1 MSRAAD
7 LKELLDTLDPDAPRA
22 ARHLWLATVL
32 AWVRAGMGEGV
43 DPAGSVAR
51 VRLLLDAVQA
61 RPEWQV
67 RWHIW
72 WQCFKDSVDPAPL
85 LADFGFAPRT
95 GFLSA
100 LGERLRRKLL
110 PVTPDTHDLIT
121 LFDLLLPDPRDALWL
136 AALDD
141 DTVERT
147 RSLLF
152 DPPVESHWG
161 AAALLDAL
169 TYSIGQI
176 GAVGYSAELRTRMTP
191 VPPAERSRR
200 PFHTLPACYEN
211 FRAAVGAGGARGPQ
225 ALAGAQALR
234 DHLEACR
241 QAASTV
247 YAHLDENG
255 ISVGIVFRL
264 IQLRERIIRVRH
276 LLDCLQSDR
285 PAQAAVRL
293 LAQLARVGQEKRS
306 IRALIASSTHLTA
319 AKVAERSAET
329 GEHYITR
336 NATEYRHMLASAAGG
351 GVVLAFTTW
360 AKFGILALGLP
371 AFWAG
376 LGYGL
381 NYALSFVIIMLLHWT
396 VATKQPAVTAPAMA
410 ARLKDMSAP
419 DAMENFCEEVAHLM
433 RSQIAAIIGNLGL
446 VIPGVLLISAA
457 LHLTGLDSMMD
468 AEHAHHVLHDQSLLG
483 PTILYAAFTG
493 VLLFASSIIAGW
505 VENWFVLYRLES
517 AIAWNPRFTAWLGV
531 NRARRWSRWMRD
543 NISGLAANISLG
555 LMLGLV
561 PAFTGFFGPGLE
573 VRHVTLSTGQV
584 AAAAYS
590 LGSPVL
596 LTAQF
601 WWAVAGILAIGPLN
615 LIVSFLL
622 AFRLA
627 LAATNVAPVD
637 RRLLRQTFLRRLR
650 QAPLSFLLPPRGAPP
665 APHPTPPAP

>member
-7 LKELLDTLDPDAPRA
+7 LTDLLDTLDPDAPRA
-22 ARHLWLATVL
+22 VRHLWLAALL
-32 AWVRAGMGEGV
+32 AWVRAGMGDGV
-43 DPAGSVAR
+43 DPAGAVAR

-61 RPEWQV
+61 RAEWQA
-67 RWHIW
+67 RWHAW
-72 WQCFKDSVDPAPL
+72 WQAFKDGLDPAPL

-95 GFLSA
+95 GFLSD
-100 LGERLRRKLL
+100 LGERVRRKLL
-110 PVTPDTHDLIT
+110 PATPDTHDLIV
-121 LFDLLLPDPRDALWL
+121 LFDLLLPDARDTLWL

-141 DTVERT
+141 ETLERA
-147 RSLLF
+147 RRLLF
-152 DPPVESHWG
+152 EPPVPSNWG
-161 AAALLDAL
+161 EAALMDAL

-176 GAVGYSAELRTRMTP
+176 GAMGYSAELRTRMTP
-191 VPPAERSRR
+191 VPAAERGHR
-200 PFHTLPACYEN
+200 PFHTLPAFHEA
-211 FRAAVGAGGARGPQ
+211 FKAAVSAGGARSPQ
-225 ALAGAQALR
+225 ALDAAQALR
-234 DHLEACR
+234 DHLDRCR
-241 QAASTV
+241 QAAASV

-264 IQLRERIIRVRH
+264 LQLRERIIRVRQ

-285 PAQAAVRL
+285 PAQAAARL
-293 LAQLARVGQEKRS
+293 LAHLAQVGRDKRS

-336 NATEYRHMLASAAGG
+336 DVAAYRHMLGTAAGG
-351 GVVLAFTTW
+351 GAVLAFTTW
-360 AKFGILALGLP
+360 AKFGIAALGLP

-376 LGYGL
+376 LGFGL

-410 ARLKDMSAP
+410 ARLKDMSGP
-419 DAMENFCEEVAHLM
+419 DAMDAFCEEVAHLM

-457 LHLTGLDSMMD
+457 LHLAGHGAMVDTDY
-468 AEHAHHVLHDQSLLG
+468 ARHVLHDQSLLG
-483 PTILYAAFTG
+483 PTALYAAFTG
-493 VLLFASSIIAGW
+493 LLLFASSIIAGW

-517 AIAWNPRFTAWLGV
+517 AIAWNPRITALLGM

-561 PAFTGFFGPGLE
+561 PAFTGFFGPDLE

-590 LGSPVL
+590 LGPSVL
-596 LTAQF
+596 TTSAF
-601 WWAVAGILAIGPLN
+601 WWAVAGILVIGPLN
-615 LIVSFLL
+615 LIVSFFL

-627 LAATNVAPVD
+627 LAATRVAPVD
-637 RRLLRQTFLRRLR
+637 RQLLRQTFLRRVR

-665 APHPTPPAP
+665 PANPDPSAP